1 MSENKF
7 VGAYDAFVK
16 NLHEAVDGASDSVS
30 ESLEV
35 AKEKTSELGGLT
47 QEEINKVSDYVKRD
61 LEEAAQALNDDTDNN
76 SLAEWFKF
84 DVKLIENFALDAFLS
99 LTDKT
104 RVELAALEQRA
115 KQTQHY
121 QAGEIASPGTLHCT
135 QCQQEITFRA
145 TSEIPVCSHCQSKS
159 FQRC

>member
-7 VGAYDAFVK
+7 VSAYDAFVK
-16 NLHEAVDGASDSVS
+16 NLHDALEGVSGSVS
-30 ESLEV
+30 QGLEV

-61 LEEAAQALNDDTDNN
+61 LEDAAQSLSDDADNN

-84 DVKLIENFALDAFLS
+84 DVQLIENFALEAFLS

-104 RVELAALEQRA
+104 RIELLALEQRA
-115 KQTQHY
+115 KQTLQYH
-121 QAGEIASPGTLHCT
+121 AGEVVSPGTLSCT
-135 QCQQEITFRA
+135 TCQQEITFRA
-145 TSEIPVCSHCQSKS
+145 TSEIPVCSHCQGKS